1 MIETE
6 EIKKHDL
13 LKKIIYTYVHSHSLI
28 IHPNYKPLFATYSW
42 YAIL

>member
-28 IHPNYKPLFATYSW
+28 IHPTTNHNEPLTADMQY
-42 YAIL
+42 